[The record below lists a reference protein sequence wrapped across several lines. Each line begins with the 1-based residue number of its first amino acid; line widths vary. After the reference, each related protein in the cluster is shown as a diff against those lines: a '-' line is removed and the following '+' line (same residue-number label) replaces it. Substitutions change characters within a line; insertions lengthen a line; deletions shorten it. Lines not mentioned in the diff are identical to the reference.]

1 MGVGV
6 GWTQGSMH
14 GVGVGLEVKVWG
26 IFFFFFFFF
35 FFLRMTLYFHSNL
48 GLGRGLC
55 GYQPGVYVPL
65 KALFLV
71 FINIHEK
78 NR

>member
-14 GVGVGLEVKVWG
+14 VVVLRVKVWG
-26 IFFFFFFFF
+26 IFFF

-48 GLGRGLC
+48 GRGPDNVRGLC
-55 GYQPGVYVPL
+55 PRLSIHVSFVYCSKIDL
-65 KALFLV
+65 SF
-71 FINIHEK
+71 
-78 NR
+78 